1 MDTTEPVGNG
11 HLSLAALFRAPLL
24 GSIAGSFLGLGEKI
38 YLLGDDLAPLA
49 IGAILV
55 GPFGVMD
62 TARYHY
68 HRALG
73 DMFCNAFADAVEA
86 GDAVP
91 FGLGLA
97 VALAVF
103 ETARRG

>member
-38 YLLGDDLAPLA
+38 YLLGDDLATIA

-55 GPFGVMD
+55 GPFGIMN
-62 TARYHY
+62 TTCYHY
-68 HRALG
+68 HCALG
-73 DMFCNAFADAVEA
+73 DMLCNAFADTVEA
-86 GDAVP
+86 GNPVP

-97 VALAVF
+97 VALAVLK
-103 ETARRG
+103 AA